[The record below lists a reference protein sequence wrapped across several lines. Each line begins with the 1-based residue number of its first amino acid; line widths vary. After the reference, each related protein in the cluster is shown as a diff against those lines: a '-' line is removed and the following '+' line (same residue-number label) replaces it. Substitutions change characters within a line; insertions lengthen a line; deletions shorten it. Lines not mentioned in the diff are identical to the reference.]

1 MALVTLTTRIDP
13 IDKERFEYF
22 CAAIGM
28 NCSTAVN
35 VLIKHVL
42 RETRM
47 PELHFADI
55 PNAETIQAMR
65 ETEELLNNP
74 DAKKYNSPD
83 ELFKELGI

>member
-1 MALVTLTTRIDP
+1 
-13 IDKERFEYF
+13 
-22 CAAIGM
+22 
-28 NCSTAVN
+28 
-35 VLIKHVL
+35 
-42 RETRM
+42 M